1 MVFAV
6 LDVCIA
12 AVKACISSEVCC
24 CTAEVCG
31 FAASATVESEGVVT
45 LAEHGC
51 IAAAGLQGDTTWRIV
66 KRARLVCLRLWVLR
80 SLRAAVL
87 LQCNAASAL
96 GNQKSNFG
104 S

>member
-1 MVFAV
+1 MCQARFA
-6 LDVCIA
+6 
-12 AVKACISSEVCC
+12 
-24 CTAEVCG
+24 
-31 FAASATVESEGVVT
+31 FARPKVADLLLAPTVDGDGVVT

-51 IAAAGLQGDTTWRIV
+51 LAAAGLQCNATWRIV

-87 LQCNAASAL
+87 LQCNAASVL